1 MTQQEE
7 LAEHYRQLD
16 AQVVKIRSEQSGIS
30 QKIDALNLE
39 ERPSYPTDEQR
50 AGITEA
56 ARRIK
61 AQEKASSHL
70 GDPTPTYAVVVR
82 GPENWLSIRHDAPY
96 KHRSGSKLW
105 GFSEAEIQT
114 LLDLVMDEGLVVTGH
129 WAHDDGISVRAYAV
143 KHQ

>member
-16 AQVVKIRSEQSGIS
+16 AQVVKIRGEQSGIS

-39 ERPSYPTDEQR
+39 ERPIYPTDEQR

-61 AQEKASSHL
+61 SQEQSKSHH
-70 GDPTPTYAVVVR
+70 GDPTPTYAVVVC
-82 GPENWLSIRHDAPY
+82 GSNNWLSVRHSAPY
-96 KHRSGSKLW
+96 KHRGGSRLW
-105 GFSEAEIQT
+105 DFTESETET
-114 LLDLVMDEGLVVTGH
+114 LLDLLRAEGLTVAHHWVHDEGISIR
-129 WAHDDGISVRAYAV
+129 AHA
-143 KHQ
+143 